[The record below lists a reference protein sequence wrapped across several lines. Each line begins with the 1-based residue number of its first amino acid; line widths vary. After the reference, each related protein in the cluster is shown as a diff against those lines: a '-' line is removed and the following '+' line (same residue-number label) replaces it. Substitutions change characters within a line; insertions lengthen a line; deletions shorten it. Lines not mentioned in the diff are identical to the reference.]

1 MLSLHGWHYT
11 LIIHEGEMPALVPSL
26 CLLIV
31 VSINPATKPE
41 IYNGDLLA

>member
-1 MLSLHGWHYT
+1 MLSLHGWHCT

-26 CLLIV
+26 SPDCGNYRP
-31 VSINPATKPE
+31 SYKPE